1 MKNGMYKVQHKQL
14 NTIEYVKAYRG
25 KLTLH
30 RLDSVNGD
38 IKCFDY
44 VRTIEEDKFGEF
56 YDVIGEVKQANSW
69 NLLYYVNGV
78 VKEIVLRKAHFG
90 VCQARKVELGRT
102 THKSGL
108 LTIVRAES

>member
-14 NTIEYVKAYRG
+14 NTVEYVKAFRN
-25 KLTLH
+25 KLSLY

-38 IKCFDY
+38 IKIFDY
-44 VRTIEEDKFGEF
+44 VRTIDQDKFTEF
-56 YDVIGEVKQANSW
+56 YDVIGIVKQANSW

-78 VKEIVLRKAHFG
+78 VKETIVRKAHFG
-90 VCQARKVELGRT
+90 VCWLKKVELGRT
-102 THKSGL
+102 THKRGL

>member
-1 MKNGMYKVQHKQL
+1 MRNGMYKVKHKML
-14 NTIEYVKAYRG
+14 NTEEYVKAFRG

-38 IKCFDY
+38 VKCFDY
-44 VRTIEEDKFGEF
+44 VRTIDQDVFGEF
-56 YDVIGEVKQANSW
+56 YDVIGEEKQANSW

-78 VKEIVLRKAHFG
+78 VKETIMRKAHYG
-90 VCQARKVELGRT
+90 LCWKKKMELGRT
-102 THKSGL
+102 THTTGL